1 MADKEFINV
10 INEYYPFERYI
21 LKTPKSVEPTFD
33 DLVLTELFVPSTEI
47 KPVLHNDQVVC
58 FTRVNPDEIYVKVK
72 GKVGEMRIGYY
83 DFAKHIREEI
93 RCIILED
100 MGGFNWQSLYVQD
113 EDEDLPDL
121 EEMLNEQKS
130 LIEVKYGE
138 CPIKKDSLNARFVHV

>member
-21 LKTPKSVEPTFD
+21 LKTPKSIEPTFD

-138 CPIKKDSLNARFVHV
+138 CPIKKGSLNARFVHV